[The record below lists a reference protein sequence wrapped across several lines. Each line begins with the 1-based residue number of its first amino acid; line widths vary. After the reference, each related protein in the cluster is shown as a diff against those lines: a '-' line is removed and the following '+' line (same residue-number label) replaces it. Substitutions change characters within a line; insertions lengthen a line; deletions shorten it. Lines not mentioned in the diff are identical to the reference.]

1 MATATFTHDATC
13 NASSATATVD
23 TNPPPTVTTP
33 ITTLCPELSVI
44 KTNNAG
50 GSLPLSTGTWNW
62 EVFVRNTGNGP
73 APFAD
78 GQTILTASLPSNHI
92 SYGSPTVGPA
102 TLRPNLSC
110 NITNNVLTCAASG
123 GAWTLP
129 SPTGNLS
136 ITFAATATAAG
147 TYVNPTGGSCMA
159 DPNNNNGESNETNH

>member
-1 MATATFTHDATC
+1 TSTIALANIDVLLGLSISFVQTNGGLVSDTSIRSNGTALATFTHAANC
-13 NASSATATVD
+13 NASSVSATVD

-44 KTNNAG
+44 KTNNEG

-73 APFAD
+73 ATFAD
-78 GQTILTASLPSNHI
+78 GQTILTDSLPSNHI

-123 GAWTLP
+123 G
-129 SPTGNLS
+129 
-136 ITFAATATAAG
+136 
-147 TYVNPTGGSCMA
+147 
-159 DPNNNNGESNETNH
+159 